1 MTVTGDSPVVKK
13 HSRYRKKFLKSLLEE
28 ERRLRSRKIPRV
40 SLLSLDLSPWRT
52 LLDSNV
58 DQSLITMTE
67 FDGAS
72 FASLLQKSMFPLL
85 SNVWS
90 TMDGLKLYLQQSGN
104 TEIQARFYNRWTHG
118 HYVTSVFVFCP
129 DGTIPIAFFN
139 VPGSV
144 HDSQVAH
151 WGRVYDKLEAVYDET
166 GGKCTVDSAFGK
178 VNKPFLIKSSQDYLV
193 STMPTCEEQRLD
205 LQRKRQATSMRQA
218 AEWGMRAIQSSFPR
232 LKDTFVYEDTGERRI
247 LMKMLCLLYNLR
259 ARTVG
264 INQIKNVFMK
274 QLDEDANNEFDMMRR
289 GRVCSC

>member
-1 MTVTGDSPVVKK
+1 MIVEA
-13 HSRYRKKFLKSLLEE
+13 LKSDPLAKIAIPSNEE
-28 ERRLRSRKIPRV
+28 I
-40 SLLSLDLSPWRT
+40 T
-52 LLDSNV
+52 LYKEAV
-58 DQSLITMTE
+58 
-67 FDGAS
+67 GAIY
-72 FASLLQKSMFPLL
+72 PLL
-85 SNVWS
+85 YDVWS

-104 TEIQARFYNRWTHG
+104 TEIQARFYNGWTHG

-151 WGRVYDKLEAVYDET
+151 WGRVYDKLGAVYDET

-178 VNKPFLIKSSQDYLV
+178 VNRPFLIKSSQDYLV
-193 STMPTCEEQRLD
+193 STMPTRHEQRLD

-218 AEWGMRAIQSSFPR
+218 AEWGMRAIQSSFPC
-232 LKDTFVYEDTGERRI
+232 LKDTFVYEETGERRI
-247 LMKMLCLLYNLR
+247 VMKMLCLLYNLR

-274 QLDEDANNEFDMMRR
+274 QLDEDANNEFDMM
-289 GRVCSC
+289 